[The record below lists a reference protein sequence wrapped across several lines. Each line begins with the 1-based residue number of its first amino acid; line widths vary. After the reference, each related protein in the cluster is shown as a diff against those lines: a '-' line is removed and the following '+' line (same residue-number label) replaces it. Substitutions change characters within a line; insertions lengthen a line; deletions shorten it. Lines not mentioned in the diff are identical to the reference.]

1 MLVIGFGRRTRT
13 EFRVAVFEYISTIKG
28 KDKEIRK

>member
-13 EFRVAVFEYISTIKG
+13 EFRVVVFELISTIKG
-28 KDKEIRK
+28 KDKEKRK